1 MQKKYIF
8 ISVIAVLVIIFGLIF
23 LFGGKSVAPTANI
36 NNTSPI
42 PNTESASTKTK
53 AFAIQEILLH
63 NKATDCWTIV
73 NGKVYDITSYVPRH
87 PGGNEIL
94 RACGTDGTTLFTTRT
109 TSDGQKIGSGTPHD
123 SSAQAQLASM
133 QIGVLAQ

>member
-8 ISVIAVLVIIFGLIF
+8 LSVVAVLVIIFGLIF
-23 LFGGKSVAPTANI
+23 LFGGKSSAPTT
-36 NNTSPI
+36 NTSSTSPA
-42 PNTESASTKTK
+42 PNTESASAKTK
-53 AFAIQEILLH
+53 SFAIQEISLH

-87 PGGNEIL
+87 PGGDEIL
-94 RACGTDGTTLFTTRT
+94 LACGTDGTTLFTKRT

-123 SSAQAQLASM
+123 SSAQSQLASF